1 MGQSQFQKLQRN
13 LASYSVSDGVLR
25 ATFRCPLSGRT
36 VDASA
41 PIDAPAHGQG
51 LGELWQAA
59 RRSAT
64 RMIHD
69 LLSPAPTPS
78 DPPQPEEI
86 AILAAFA
93 SVQNAFHW
101 DERRGHFVAS
111 EQADH
116 LQNPF
121 DLLLRQSPLS
131 RQGDRDVAAR
141 AVWDIIRADGEIH
154 PAEEK
159 FVQALLGKKIAAARA
174 TPELSKLDIDQ
185 VSAACRGVV
194 WMLAKATALSDE
206 KRHAR
211 EQQRLARLAQW
222 LDLKPET
229 LETLRN
235 AAAQKVI
242 ENVLLEC
249 YSDSV
254 MDQAEHARVALLAER
269 IGVNEA
275 LVAKVDVRL
284 RQRGAHK

>member
-1 MGQSQFQKLQRN
+1 
-13 LASYSVSDGVLR
+13 
-25 ATFRCPLSGRT
+25 
-36 VDASA
+36 
-41 PIDAPAHGQG
+41 
-51 LGELWQAA
+51 
-59 RRSAT
+59 
-64 RMIHD
+64 
-69 LLSPAPTPS
+69 
-78 DPPQPEEI
+78 
-86 AILAAFA
+86 
-93 SVQNAFHW
+93 
-101 DERRGHFVAS
+101 VAS

-249 YSDSV
+249 YSDGV